1 MSSINLFNQ
10 MRKLAIVKN
19 AELKNDDRFRK
30 MKHDRKNMRKRSA
43 KLYFALV
50 NDQF

>member
-1 MSSINLFNQ
+1 
-10 MRKLAIVKN
+10 MRCSAIIKLTEN

-30 MKHDRKNMRKRSA
+30 MKHDRKNMRKRFA
-43 KLYFALV
+43 KLYFSLV

>member
-1 MSSINLFNQ
+1 MHVSGSKL
-10 MRKLAIVKN
+10 MREEN
-19 AELKNDDRFRK
+19 AELKNDE
-30 MKHDRKNMRKRSA
+30 HDRKNMRKRFA

>member
-1 MSSINLFNQ
+1 
-10 MRKLAIVKN
+10 
-19 AELKNDDRFRK
+19 
-30 MKHDRKNMRKRSA
+30 MKHDRKNMRKRFA